1 MLEYLRIRNLALIE
15 DAELDF
21 APGMNVLTGE
31 TGAGKSFILKALGL
45 LLGDRLGADMVR
57 QGAEKAQVE
66 AQFQMDGRE
75 IVIRRSLLA
84 ESGRSR
90 LYVDDALRSQE
101 CVRSL
106 REQLLAHASQHGQQQ
121 LLQPAFQAR
130 LMEST
135 LKDPDLL
142 RRRDE
147 LLEQLRSVEARRK
160 ELRAREAHLLER
172 RDILEMQQQEIDRVA
187 PEAGEEERLEEQRA
201 IVRAAEQTREQYELA
216 LGLLHGEEEPGLLDM
231 LGRLERCLHQMAR
244 TDDSVSEDADAVT
257 ALRQQLSHL
266 SGRLR
271 RPPLPE
277 DMPDVEQMEERLYA
291 LAQLKRKLH
300 RSLDEI
306 LELREEIRENISFL
320 DACALDIT
328 LLDKEEKQLAAQL
341 QDTYQ
346 RAVVPINCVAMTA
359 EALDGILQR
368 LLYEFPIREIA
379 VQMPSWV
386 MMLEPGHWLQ
396 SAVYTAMLK
405 FAGSVHK
412 MADIA
417 GKNLPLECEYITK
430 TMLTGMDLASGS
442 VHITAMIAPD
452 IFYKILG
459 EQTGLSI
466 VDEASLLPCVVSLAK
481 AKRAYDKIKSALD
494 QVEATGYGI
503 VMPGI
508 EELTLEE
515 PEIVRQGGQYGVRLS
530 ASAPSLHI
538 MRANIHTELSPTVGS
553 EQQGEELIKSLLA
566 DFETD
571 PGKLW
576 NTNIFGKSL
585 NELVSEGVQAKLL
598 HMPQEARSRLQ
609 STLERIINEGCDGL
623 ICILL

>member
-31 TGAGKSFILKALGL
+31 TGAGKSFILKALGF

-66 AQFQMDGRE
+66 AQFLMDGRE

-142 RRRDE
+142 CRRDE

-341 QDTYQ
+341 QEVLSALLPQ
-346 RAVVPINCVAMTA
+346 RR
-359 EALDGILQR
+359 EAAADFARQLEEELRQLGFSEQVRVIPDFMPQEVWPGLMDEKVRILWAPNPGQAPQPLDRI
-368 LLYEFPIREIA
+368 
-379 VQMPSWV
+379 
-386 MMLEPGHWLQ
+386 
-396 SAVYTAMLK
+396 
-405 FAGSVHK
+405 
-412 MADIA
+412 
-417 GKNLPLECEYITK
+417 
-430 TMLTGMDLASGS
+430 ASGGELSRFLLALMS
-442 VHITAMIAPD
+442 VRPKAESATY
-452 IFYKILG
+452 IFDEVDAG
-459 EQTGLSI
+459 VGGLTLNKLS
-466 VDEASLLPCVVSLAK
+466 EKLENLAK
-481 AKRAYDKIKSALD
+481 QRQMLVITHWPQLAARAQKHFQISKTIRDNATFTTCVPLD
-494 QVEATGYGI
+494 ARQRHA
-503 VMPGI
+503 
-508 EELTLEE
+508 EL
-515 PEIVRQGGQYGVRLS
+515 VRMAGGG
-530 ASAPSLHI
+530 
-538 MRANIHTELSPTVGS
+538 
-553 EQQGEELIKSLLA
+553 QQGEALAASL
-566 DFETD
+566 
-571 PGKLW
+571 
-576 NTNIFGKSL
+576 
-585 NELVSEGVQAKLL
+585 EG
-598 HMPQEARSRLQ
+598 RSYQL
-609 STLERIINEGCDGL
+609 TMF
-623 ICILL
+623 

>member
-31 TGAGKSFILKALGL
+31 TGAGKSFILKALGF

-341 QDTYQ
+341 QKVLSALLPQ
-346 RAVVPINCVAMTA
+346 RR
-359 EALDGILQR
+359 EAAADFARQLEEELRQLGFSEQVRVIPDFMPQEVWPGLMDEKVRILWAPNPGQAPQPLDRI
-368 LLYEFPIREIA
+368 
-379 VQMPSWV
+379 
-386 MMLEPGHWLQ
+386 
-396 SAVYTAMLK
+396 
-405 FAGSVHK
+405 
-412 MADIA
+412 
-417 GKNLPLECEYITK
+417 
-430 TMLTGMDLASGS
+430 ASGGELSRFLLALMS
-442 VHITAMIAPD
+442 VRPKAESATY
-452 IFYKILG
+452 IFDEVDAG
-459 EQTGLSI
+459 VGGLTLNKLA
-466 VDEASLLPCVVSLAK
+466 EKLENLAK
-481 AKRAYDKIKSALD
+481 QRQMLVITHWPQLAARAQKHFQISKTIRDNATFTTCVPLD
-494 QVEATGYGI
+494 ARQRHA
-503 VMPGI
+503 
-508 EELTLEE
+508 EL
-515 PEIVRQGGQYGVRLS
+515 VRMAGGG
-530 ASAPSLHI
+530 
-538 MRANIHTELSPTVGS
+538 
-553 EQQGEELIKSLLA
+553 QQGEALAASL
-566 DFETD
+566 
-571 PGKLW
+571 
-576 NTNIFGKSL
+576 
-585 NELVSEGVQAKLL
+585 EG
-598 HMPQEARSRLQ
+598 RSYQL
-609 STLERIINEGCDGL
+609 TMF
-623 ICILL
+623 

>member
-31 TGAGKSFILKALGL
+31 TGAGKSFILKALGF

-66 AQFQMDGRE
+66 AQFLMDGRE

-142 RRRDE
+142 CRRDE

-300 RSLDEI
+300 RSLDDI

-341 QDTYQ
+341 QEVLSALLPQ
-346 RAVVPINCVAMTA
+346 RR
-359 EALDGILQR
+359 EAAADFARQLEEELRQLGFSEQVRVIPDFMPQEVWPGLMDEKVRILWAPNPGQAPQPLDRI
-368 LLYEFPIREIA
+368 
-379 VQMPSWV
+379 
-386 MMLEPGHWLQ
+386 
-396 SAVYTAMLK
+396 
-405 FAGSVHK
+405 
-412 MADIA
+412 
-417 GKNLPLECEYITK
+417 
-430 TMLTGMDLASGS
+430 ASGGELSRFLLALMS
-442 VHITAMIAPD
+442 VRPKAESATY
-452 IFYKILG
+452 IFDEVDAG
-459 EQTGLSI
+459 VGGLTLNKLA
-466 VDEASLLPCVVSLAK
+466 EKLENLAK
-481 AKRAYDKIKSALD
+481 QRQMLVITHWPQLAARAQKHFQISKTIRDNATFTTCVPLD
-494 QVEATGYGI
+494 ARQRHA
-503 VMPGI
+503 
-508 EELTLEE
+508 EL
-515 PEIVRQGGQYGVRLS
+515 VRMAGGG
-530 ASAPSLHI
+530 
-538 MRANIHTELSPTVGS
+538 
-553 EQQGEELIKSLLA
+553 QQGEALAASL
-566 DFETD
+566 
-571 PGKLW
+571 
-576 NTNIFGKSL
+576 
-585 NELVSEGVQAKLL
+585 EG
-598 HMPQEARSRLQ
+598 RSYQL
-609 STLERIINEGCDGL
+609 TMF
-623 ICILL
+623 

>member
-31 TGAGKSFILKALGL
+31 TGAGKSFILKALGF

-328 LLDKEEKQLAAQL
+328 LLDKEEKRLATQLQEVLSALLPQRREAAADFARQLEEELRQLGFSEQVRVIPDFMPQEVWPGLMDEKVRILWAPNPGQAPQPLDRIASGGELSRFLLALMSVRPKAESATYIFDEVDAGVGGLTLNKLAEKLENLAKQRQMLVITHWPQLAARAQKHFQISKTIRDNATFTTCVPL
-341 QDTYQ
+341 DARQ
-346 RAVVPINCVAMTA
+346 RHA
-359 EALDGILQR
+359 ELVR
-368 LLYEFPIREIA
+368 
-379 VQMPSWV
+379 M
-386 MMLEPGHWLQ
+386 
-396 SAVYTAMLK
+396 
-405 FAGSVHK
+405 AG
-412 MADIA
+412 
-417 GKNLPLECEYITK
+417 
-430 TMLTGMDLASGS
+430 
-442 VHITAMIAPD
+442 
-452 IFYKILG
+452 
-459 EQTGLSI
+459 
-466 VDEASLLPCVVSLAK
+466 
-481 AKRAYDKIKSALD
+481 
-494 QVEATGYGI
+494 
-503 VMPGI
+503 
-508 EELTLEE
+508 
-515 PEIVRQGGQYGVRLS
+515 GG
-530 ASAPSLHI
+530 
-538 MRANIHTELSPTVGS
+538 
-553 EQQGEELIKSLLA
+553 QQGEALAASL
-566 DFETD
+566 
-571 PGKLW
+571 
-576 NTNIFGKSL
+576 
-585 NELVSEGVQAKLL
+585 EG
-598 HMPQEARSRLQ
+598 RSYQL
-609 STLERIINEGCDGL
+609 TMF
-623 ICILL
+623 

>member
-21 APGMNVLTGE
+21 APGMNVLTDE
-31 TGAGKSFILKALGL
+31 TGAGKSFILKALGF

-328 LLDKEEKQLAAQL
+328 LLDKEEKQLATQL
-341 QDTYQ
+341 QEVLSALLPQ
-346 RAVVPINCVAMTA
+346 RR
-359 EALDGILQR
+359 EAAADFARQLEEELRQLGFSEQVRVIPDFMPQEVWPGLMDEKVRILWAPNPGQAPQPLDRI
-368 LLYEFPIREIA
+368 
-379 VQMPSWV
+379 
-386 MMLEPGHWLQ
+386 
-396 SAVYTAMLK
+396 
-405 FAGSVHK
+405 
-412 MADIA
+412 
-417 GKNLPLECEYITK
+417 
-430 TMLTGMDLASGS
+430 ASGGELSRFLLALMS
-442 VHITAMIAPD
+442 VRPKAESATY
-452 IFYKILG
+452 IFDEVDAG
-459 EQTGLSI
+459 VGGLTLNKLA
-466 VDEASLLPCVVSLAK
+466 EKLENLAK
-481 AKRAYDKIKSALD
+481 QRQMLVITHWPQLAARAQKHFQISKTIRDNATFTTCVPLD
-494 QVEATGYGI
+494 ARQRHA
-503 VMPGI
+503 
-508 EELTLEE
+508 EL
-515 PEIVRQGGQYGVRLS
+515 VRMAGGG
-530 ASAPSLHI
+530 
-538 MRANIHTELSPTVGS
+538 
-553 EQQGEELIKSLLA
+553 QQGEALAASL
-566 DFETD
+566 
-571 PGKLW
+571 
-576 NTNIFGKSL
+576 
-585 NELVSEGVQAKLL
+585 EG
-598 HMPQEARSRLQ
+598 RSYQL
-609 STLERIINEGCDGL
+609 TMF
-623 ICILL
+623 

>member
-31 TGAGKSFILKALGL
+31 TGAGKSFILKALGF

-66 AQFQMDGRE
+66 AQFLMDGRE

-121 LLQPAFQAR
+121 LLQPAFQAC

-142 RRRDE
+142 QRREE

-341 QDTYQ
+341 QEVLSALLPQ
-346 RAVVPINCVAMTA
+346 RR
-359 EALDGILQR
+359 EAAADFARQLEEELRQLGFSEQVRVIPDFMPQEVWPGLMDEKVRILWAPNPGQAPQPLDRI
-368 LLYEFPIREIA
+368 
-379 VQMPSWV
+379 
-386 MMLEPGHWLQ
+386 
-396 SAVYTAMLK
+396 
-405 FAGSVHK
+405 
-412 MADIA
+412 
-417 GKNLPLECEYITK
+417 
-430 TMLTGMDLASGS
+430 ASGGELSRFLLALMS
-442 VHITAMIAPD
+442 VRPKAESATY
-452 IFYKILG
+452 IFDEVDAG
-459 EQTGLSI
+459 VGGLTLNKLA
-466 VDEASLLPCVVSLAK
+466 EKLENLAK
-481 AKRAYDKIKSALD
+481 QRQMLVITHWPQLAARAQKHFQISKTIRDNATFTTCVPLD
-494 QVEATGYGI
+494 ARQRHA
-503 VMPGI
+503 
-508 EELTLEE
+508 EL
-515 PEIVRQGGQYGVRLS
+515 VRMAGGG
-530 ASAPSLHI
+530 
-538 MRANIHTELSPTVGS
+538 
-553 EQQGEELIKSLLA
+553 QQGEALAASL
-566 DFETD
+566 
-571 PGKLW
+571 
-576 NTNIFGKSL
+576 
-585 NELVSEGVQAKLL
+585 EGHSYQLT
-598 HMPQEARSRLQ
+598 MF
-609 STLERIINEGCDGL
+609 
-623 ICILL
+623 

>member
-31 TGAGKSFILKALGL
+31 TGAGKSFILKALGF

-341 QDTYQ
+341 QEVLSALLPQ
-346 RAVVPINCVAMTA
+346 RR
-359 EALDGILQR
+359 EAAADFARQLEEELRQLGFSEQVRVIPDFMPQEVWPGLMDEKVRILWAPNPGQAPQPLDRI
-368 LLYEFPIREIA
+368 
-379 VQMPSWV
+379 
-386 MMLEPGHWLQ
+386 
-396 SAVYTAMLK
+396 
-405 FAGSVHK
+405 
-412 MADIA
+412 
-417 GKNLPLECEYITK
+417 
-430 TMLTGMDLASGS
+430 ASGGELSRFLLALMS
-442 VHITAMIAPD
+442 VRPKAESATY
-452 IFYKILG
+452 IFDEVDAG
-459 EQTGLSI
+459 VGGLTLNKLA
-466 VDEASLLPCVVSLAK
+466 EKLENLAK
-481 AKRAYDKIKSALD
+481 QRQMLVITHWPQLAARAQKHFQISKTIRDNATFTTCVPLD
-494 QVEATGYGI
+494 ARQRHA
-503 VMPGI
+503 
-508 EELTLEE
+508 EL
-515 PEIVRQGGQYGVRLS
+515 VRMAGGG
-530 ASAPSLHI
+530 
-538 MRANIHTELSPTVGS
+538 
-553 EQQGEELIKSLLA
+553 QQGEALAASL
-566 DFETD
+566 
-571 PGKLW
+571 
-576 NTNIFGKSL
+576 
-585 NELVSEGVQAKLL
+585 EG
-598 HMPQEARSRLQ
+598 RSSQL
-609 STLERIINEGCDGL
+609 TMF
-623 ICILL
+623 

>member
-1 MLEYLRIRNLALIE
+1 MLEYLRIRNLALID

-31 TGAGKSFILKALGL
+31 TGAGKSFILKALGF

-341 QDTYQ
+341 QEVLSALLPQ
-346 RAVVPINCVAMTA
+346 RR
-359 EALDGILQR
+359 EAAADFARQLEEELRQLGFSEQVRVIPDFMPQEVWPGLMDEKVRILWAPNPGQAPQPLDRI
-368 LLYEFPIREIA
+368 
-379 VQMPSWV
+379 
-386 MMLEPGHWLQ
+386 
-396 SAVYTAMLK
+396 
-405 FAGSVHK
+405 
-412 MADIA
+412 
-417 GKNLPLECEYITK
+417 
-430 TMLTGMDLASGS
+430 ASGGELSRFLLALMS
-442 VHITAMIAPD
+442 VRPKAESATY
-452 IFYKILG
+452 IFDEVDAG
-459 EQTGLSI
+459 VGGLTLNKLA
-466 VDEASLLPCVVSLAK
+466 EKLENLAK
-481 AKRAYDKIKSALD
+481 QRQMLVITHWPQLAARAQKHFQISKTIRDNATFTTCVPLD
-494 QVEATGYGI
+494 ARQRHA
-503 VMPGI
+503 
-508 EELTLEE
+508 EL
-515 PEIVRQGGQYGVRLS
+515 VRMAGGG
-530 ASAPSLHI
+530 
-538 MRANIHTELSPTVGS
+538 
-553 EQQGEELIKSLLA
+553 QQGEALAASL
-566 DFETD
+566 
-571 PGKLW
+571 
-576 NTNIFGKSL
+576 
-585 NELVSEGVQAKLL
+585 EG
-598 HMPQEARSRLQ
+598 RSYQL
-609 STLERIINEGCDGL
+609 TMF
-623 ICILL
+623 

>member
-31 TGAGKSFILKALGL
+31 TGAGKSFILKALGF

-66 AQFQMDGRE
+66 AQFQMDGQE

-135 LKDPDLL
+135 LKDPGLL
-142 RRRDE
+142 HRRDE

-271 RPPLPE
+271 RSPLPE

-341 QDTYQ
+341 QEVLSALLPQ
-346 RAVVPINCVAMTA
+346 RR
-359 EALDGILQR
+359 EAAADFARQLEEELRQLGFSEQVRVIPDFMPQEVWPGLMDEKVRILWAPNPGQAPQPLDRI
-368 LLYEFPIREIA
+368 
-379 VQMPSWV
+379 
-386 MMLEPGHWLQ
+386 
-396 SAVYTAMLK
+396 
-405 FAGSVHK
+405 
-412 MADIA
+412 
-417 GKNLPLECEYITK
+417 
-430 TMLTGMDLASGS
+430 ASGGELSRFLLALMS
-442 VHITAMIAPD
+442 VRPKAESATY
-452 IFYKILG
+452 IFDEVDAG
-459 EQTGLSI
+459 VGGLTLNKLA
-466 VDEASLLPCVVSLAK
+466 EKLENLAK
-481 AKRAYDKIKSALD
+481 QRQMLVITHWPQLAARAQKHFQISKTIRDNATFTTCVPLD
-494 QVEATGYGI
+494 ARQRHA
-503 VMPGI
+503 
-508 EELTLEE
+508 EL
-515 PEIVRQGGQYGVRLS
+515 VRMAGGG
-530 ASAPSLHI
+530 
-538 MRANIHTELSPTVGS
+538 
-553 EQQGEELIKSLLA
+553 QQGEALAASL
-566 DFETD
+566 
-571 PGKLW
+571 
-576 NTNIFGKSL
+576 
-585 NELVSEGVQAKLL
+585 EG
-598 HMPQEARSRLQ
+598 RSYQL
-609 STLERIINEGCDGL
+609 TMF
-623 ICILL
+623 

>member
-31 TGAGKSFILKALGL
+31 TGAGKSFILKALGF

-216 LGLLHGEEEPGLLDM
+216 LGLLHGEEEPRLLDM

-341 QDTYQ
+341 QEVLSALLPQ
-346 RAVVPINCVAMTA
+346 RR
-359 EALDGILQR
+359 EAAADFARQLEEELRQLGFSEQVRVIPDFMPQEVWPGLMDEKVRILWAPNPGQAPQPLDRI
-368 LLYEFPIREIA
+368 
-379 VQMPSWV
+379 
-386 MMLEPGHWLQ
+386 
-396 SAVYTAMLK
+396 
-405 FAGSVHK
+405 
-412 MADIA
+412 
-417 GKNLPLECEYITK
+417 
-430 TMLTGMDLASGS
+430 ASGGELSRFLLALMS
-442 VHITAMIAPD
+442 VRPKAESATY
-452 IFYKILG
+452 IFDEVDAG
-459 EQTGLSI
+459 VGGLTLNKLA
-466 VDEASLLPCVVSLAK
+466 EKLENLAK
-481 AKRAYDKIKSALD
+481 QRQMLVITHWPQLAARAQKHFQISKTIRDNATFTTCVPLD
-494 QVEATGYGI
+494 ARQRHA
-503 VMPGI
+503 
-508 EELTLEE
+508 EL
-515 PEIVRQGGQYGVRLS
+515 VRMAGGG
-530 ASAPSLHI
+530 
-538 MRANIHTELSPTVGS
+538 
-553 EQQGEELIKSLLA
+553 QQGEALAASL
-566 DFETD
+566 
-571 PGKLW
+571 
-576 NTNIFGKSL
+576 
-585 NELVSEGVQAKLL
+585 EG
-598 HMPQEARSRLQ
+598 RSYQL
-609 STLERIINEGCDGL
+609 TMF
-623 ICILL
+623 

>member
-31 TGAGKSFILKALGL
+31 TGAGKSFILKALGF

-341 QDTYQ
+341 QEGLSALLPQ
-346 RAVVPINCVAMTA
+346 RR
-359 EALDGILQR
+359 EAAADFARQLEEELRQLGFSEQVRVIPDFMPQEVWPGLMDEKVRILWAPNPGQAPQPLDRI
-368 LLYEFPIREIA
+368 
-379 VQMPSWV
+379 
-386 MMLEPGHWLQ
+386 
-396 SAVYTAMLK
+396 
-405 FAGSVHK
+405 
-412 MADIA
+412 
-417 GKNLPLECEYITK
+417 
-430 TMLTGMDLASGS
+430 ASGGELSRFLLALMS
-442 VHITAMIAPD
+442 VRPKAESATY
-452 IFYKILG
+452 IFDEVDAG
-459 EQTGLSI
+459 VGGLTLNKLA
-466 VDEASLLPCVVSLAK
+466 EKLENLAK
-481 AKRAYDKIKSALD
+481 QRQMLVITHWPQLAARAQKHFQISKTIRDNATFTTCVPLD
-494 QVEATGYGI
+494 ARQRHA
-503 VMPGI
+503 
-508 EELTLEE
+508 EL
-515 PEIVRQGGQYGVRLS
+515 VRMAGGG
-530 ASAPSLHI
+530 
-538 MRANIHTELSPTVGS
+538 
-553 EQQGEELIKSLLA
+553 QQGEALAASL
-566 DFETD
+566 
-571 PGKLW
+571 
-576 NTNIFGKSL
+576 
-585 NELVSEGVQAKLL
+585 EG
-598 HMPQEARSRLQ
+598 RSYQL
-609 STLERIINEGCDGL
+609 TMF
-623 ICILL
+623 

>member
-31 TGAGKSFILKALGL
+31 TGAGKSFILKALGF

-231 LGRLERCLHQMAR
+231 LGRLERCLHPLAR
-244 TDDSVSEDADAVT
+244 TDASVSEAADAVT

-328 LLDKEEKQLAAQL
+328 LLDKEEKQLATQL
-341 QDTYQ
+341 QEVLSALLPQ
-346 RAVVPINCVAMTA
+346 RR
-359 EALDGILQR
+359 EAAADFARQLEEELRQLGFSEQVRVIPDFMPQEVWPGLMDEKVRILWAPNPGQAPQPLDRI
-368 LLYEFPIREIA
+368 
-379 VQMPSWV
+379 
-386 MMLEPGHWLQ
+386 
-396 SAVYTAMLK
+396 
-405 FAGSVHK
+405 
-412 MADIA
+412 
-417 GKNLPLECEYITK
+417 
-430 TMLTGMDLASGS
+430 ASGGELSRFLLALMS
-442 VHITAMIAPD
+442 VRPKAESATY
-452 IFYKILG
+452 IFDEVDAG
-459 EQTGLSI
+459 VGGLTLNKLA
-466 VDEASLLPCVVSLAK
+466 EKLENLAK
-481 AKRAYDKIKSALD
+481 QRQMLVITHWPQLAARAQKHFQISKTIRDNATFTTCVPLD
-494 QVEATGYGI
+494 ARQRHA
-503 VMPGI
+503 
-508 EELTLEE
+508 EL
-515 PEIVRQGGQYGVRLS
+515 VRMAGGG
-530 ASAPSLHI
+530 
-538 MRANIHTELSPTVGS
+538 
-553 EQQGEELIKSLLA
+553 QQGEALAASL
-566 DFETD
+566 
-571 PGKLW
+571 
-576 NTNIFGKSL
+576 
-585 NELVSEGVQAKLL
+585 EG
-598 HMPQEARSRLQ
+598 RSYQL
-609 STLERIINEGCDGL
+609 TMF
-623 ICILL
+623 

>member
-31 TGAGKSFILKALGL
+31 TGAGKSFILKALGF

-57 QGAEKAQVE
+57 QGAEKAQGE

-341 QDTYQ
+341 QEVLSALLPQ
-346 RAVVPINCVAMTA
+346 RR
-359 EALDGILQR
+359 EAAADFARQLEEELRQLGFSEQVRVIPDFMPQEVWPGLMDEKVRILWAPNPGQSPQPLDRI
-368 LLYEFPIREIA
+368 
-379 VQMPSWV
+379 
-386 MMLEPGHWLQ
+386 
-396 SAVYTAMLK
+396 
-405 FAGSVHK
+405 
-412 MADIA
+412 
-417 GKNLPLECEYITK
+417 
-430 TMLTGMDLASGS
+430 ASGGELSRFLLALMS
-442 VHITAMIAPD
+442 VRPKAESATY
-452 IFYKILG
+452 IFDEVDAG
-459 EQTGLSI
+459 VGGLTLNKLA
-466 VDEASLLPCVVSLAK
+466 EKLENLAK
-481 AKRAYDKIKSALD
+481 QRQMLVITHWPQLAARAQKHFQISKTIRDNATFTTCVPLD
-494 QVEATGYGI
+494 ARQRHA
-503 VMPGI
+503 
-508 EELTLEE
+508 EL
-515 PEIVRQGGQYGVRLS
+515 VRMAGGG
-530 ASAPSLHI
+530 
-538 MRANIHTELSPTVGS
+538 
-553 EQQGEELIKSLLA
+553 QQGEALAASL
-566 DFETD
+566 
-571 PGKLW
+571 
-576 NTNIFGKSL
+576 
-585 NELVSEGVQAKLL
+585 EG
-598 HMPQEARSRLQ
+598 RSYQL
-609 STLERIINEGCDGL
+609 TMF
-623 ICILL
+623 

>member
-31 TGAGKSFILKALGL
+31 TGAGKSFILKALGF

-142 RRRDE
+142 RRRDK

-341 QDTYQ
+341 QEVLSALLPQ
-346 RAVVPINCVAMTA
+346 RR
-359 EALDGILQR
+359 EAAADFARQLEEELRQLGFSEQVRVIPDFMPQEVWPGLMDEKVRILWAPNPGQAPQPLDRI
-368 LLYEFPIREIA
+368 
-379 VQMPSWV
+379 
-386 MMLEPGHWLQ
+386 
-396 SAVYTAMLK
+396 
-405 FAGSVHK
+405 
-412 MADIA
+412 
-417 GKNLPLECEYITK
+417 
-430 TMLTGMDLASGS
+430 ASGGELSRFLLALMS
-442 VHITAMIAPD
+442 VRPKAESATY
-452 IFYKILG
+452 IFDEVDAG
-459 EQTGLSI
+459 VGGLTLNKLA
-466 VDEASLLPCVVSLAK
+466 EKLENLAK
-481 AKRAYDKIKSALD
+481 QRQMLVITHWPQLAARAQKHFQISKTIRDNATFTTCVPLD
-494 QVEATGYGI
+494 ARQRHA
-503 VMPGI
+503 
-508 EELTLEE
+508 EL
-515 PEIVRQGGQYGVRLS
+515 VRMAGGG
-530 ASAPSLHI
+530 
-538 MRANIHTELSPTVGS
+538 
-553 EQQGEELIKSLLA
+553 QQGEALAASL
-566 DFETD
+566 
-571 PGKLW
+571 
-576 NTNIFGKSL
+576 
-585 NELVSEGVQAKLL
+585 EG
-598 HMPQEARSRLQ
+598 RSYQL
-609 STLERIINEGCDGL
+609 TMF
-623 ICILL
+623 

>member
-31 TGAGKSFILKALGL
+31 TGAGKSFILKALGF

-328 LLDKEEKQLAAQL
+328 LLDKEEKQLATQL
-341 QDTYQ
+341 QEVLSALLPQ
-346 RAVVPINCVAMTA
+346 RR
-359 EALDGILQR
+359 EAAADFARQLEEELRQLGFSEQVRVIPDFMPQEVWPGLMDEKVRILWAPNPGQSPQPLDRI
-368 LLYEFPIREIA
+368 
-379 VQMPSWV
+379 
-386 MMLEPGHWLQ
+386 
-396 SAVYTAMLK
+396 
-405 FAGSVHK
+405 
-412 MADIA
+412 
-417 GKNLPLECEYITK
+417 
-430 TMLTGMDLASGS
+430 ASGGELSRFLLALMS
-442 VHITAMIAPD
+442 VRPKAESATY
-452 IFYKILG
+452 IFDEVDAG
-459 EQTGLSI
+459 VGGLTLNKLA
-466 VDEASLLPCVVSLAK
+466 EKLENLAK
-481 AKRAYDKIKSALD
+481 QRQMLVITHWPQLAARAQKHFQISKTIRDNATFTTCVPLD
-494 QVEATGYGI
+494 ARQRHA
-503 VMPGI
+503 
-508 EELTLEE
+508 EL
-515 PEIVRQGGQYGVRLS
+515 VRMAGGG
-530 ASAPSLHI
+530 
-538 MRANIHTELSPTVGS
+538 
-553 EQQGEELIKSLLA
+553 QQGEALAASL
-566 DFETD
+566 
-571 PGKLW
+571 
-576 NTNIFGKSL
+576 
-585 NELVSEGVQAKLL
+585 EG
-598 HMPQEARSRLQ
+598 RSYQL
-609 STLERIINEGCDGL
+609 TMF
-623 ICILL
+623 

>member
-31 TGAGKSFILKALGL
+31 TGAGKSFILKALGF

-341 QDTYQ
+341 QEVLSALLPQ
-346 RAVVPINCVAMTA
+346 RR
-359 EALDGILQR
+359 EAAADFARQLEEELRQLGFSEQVRVIPDFMPQEVWPGLMDEKVRILWAPTPGQAPQPLDRI
-368 LLYEFPIREIA
+368 
-379 VQMPSWV
+379 
-386 MMLEPGHWLQ
+386 
-396 SAVYTAMLK
+396 
-405 FAGSVHK
+405 
-412 MADIA
+412 
-417 GKNLPLECEYITK
+417 
-430 TMLTGMDLASGS
+430 ASGGELSRFLLALMS
-442 VHITAMIAPD
+442 VRPKAESATY
-452 IFYKILG
+452 IFDEVDAG
-459 EQTGLSI
+459 VGGLTLNKLA
-466 VDEASLLPCVVSLAK
+466 EKLENLAK
-481 AKRAYDKIKSALD
+481 QRQMLVITHWPQLAARAQKHFQISKTIRDNATFTTCVPLD
-494 QVEATGYGI
+494 ARQRHA
-503 VMPGI
+503 
-508 EELTLEE
+508 EL
-515 PEIVRQGGQYGVRLS
+515 VRMAGGG
-530 ASAPSLHI
+530 
-538 MRANIHTELSPTVGS
+538 
-553 EQQGEELIKSLLA
+553 QQGEALAASL
-566 DFETD
+566 
-571 PGKLW
+571 
-576 NTNIFGKSL
+576 
-585 NELVSEGVQAKLL
+585 EG
-598 HMPQEARSRLQ
+598 RSYQL
-609 STLERIINEGCDGL
+609 TMF
-623 ICILL
+623 

>member
-31 TGAGKSFILKALGL
+31 TGAGKSFILKALGF

-66 AQFQMDGRE
+66 AQFLMDGRE

-142 RRRDE
+142 CRRDE

-328 LLDKEEKQLAAQL
+328 LLDKEEKQLAVQL
-341 QDTYQ
+341 QEVLSALLPQ
-346 RAVVPINCVAMTA
+346 RR
-359 EALDGILQR
+359 EAAADFARQLEEELRQLGFSEQVRVIPDFMPQEVWPGLMDEKVRILWAPNPGQAPQPLDRI
-368 LLYEFPIREIA
+368 
-379 VQMPSWV
+379 
-386 MMLEPGHWLQ
+386 
-396 SAVYTAMLK
+396 
-405 FAGSVHK
+405 
-412 MADIA
+412 
-417 GKNLPLECEYITK
+417 
-430 TMLTGMDLASGS
+430 ASGGELSRFLLALMS
-442 VHITAMIAPD
+442 VRPKAESATY
-452 IFYKILG
+452 IFDEVDAG
-459 EQTGLSI
+459 VGGLTLNKLA
-466 VDEASLLPCVVSLAK
+466 EKLENLAK
-481 AKRAYDKIKSALD
+481 QRQMLVITHWPQLAARAQKHFQISKTIRDNATFTTCVPLD
-494 QVEATGYGI
+494 ARQRHA
-503 VMPGI
+503 
-508 EELTLEE
+508 EL
-515 PEIVRQGGQYGVRLS
+515 VRMAGGG
-530 ASAPSLHI
+530 
-538 MRANIHTELSPTVGS
+538 
-553 EQQGEELIKSLLA
+553 QQGEALAASL
-566 DFETD
+566 
-571 PGKLW
+571 
-576 NTNIFGKSL
+576 
-585 NELVSEGVQAKLL
+585 EG
-598 HMPQEARSRLQ
+598 RSYQL
-609 STLERIINEGCDGL
+609 TMF
-623 ICILL
+623 

>member
-31 TGAGKSFILKALGL
+31 TGAGKSFILKALGF

-172 RDILEMQQQEIDRVA
+172 RDILEMQQQEIDKVA

-341 QDTYQ
+341 QEVLSALLPQ
-346 RAVVPINCVAMTA
+346 RR
-359 EALDGILQR
+359 EAAADFARQLEEELRQLGFSEQVRVIPDFMPQEVWPGLMDEKVRILWAPNPGQSPQPLDRI
-368 LLYEFPIREIA
+368 
-379 VQMPSWV
+379 
-386 MMLEPGHWLQ
+386 
-396 SAVYTAMLK
+396 
-405 FAGSVHK
+405 
-412 MADIA
+412 
-417 GKNLPLECEYITK
+417 
-430 TMLTGMDLASGS
+430 ASGGELSRFLLALMS
-442 VHITAMIAPD
+442 VRPKAESATY
-452 IFYKILG
+452 IFDEVDAG
-459 EQTGLSI
+459 VGGLTLNKLA
-466 VDEASLLPCVVSLAK
+466 EKLENLAK
-481 AKRAYDKIKSALD
+481 QRQMLVITHWPQLAARAQKHFQISKTIRDNATFTTCVPLD
-494 QVEATGYGI
+494 ARQRHA
-503 VMPGI
+503 
-508 EELTLEE
+508 EL
-515 PEIVRQGGQYGVRLS
+515 VRMAGGG
-530 ASAPSLHI
+530 
-538 MRANIHTELSPTVGS
+538 
-553 EQQGEELIKSLLA
+553 QQGEALAASL
-566 DFETD
+566 
-571 PGKLW
+571 
-576 NTNIFGKSL
+576 
-585 NELVSEGVQAKLL
+585 EG
-598 HMPQEARSRLQ
+598 RSYQL
-609 STLERIINEGCDGL
+609 TMF
-623 ICILL
+623 

>member
-31 TGAGKSFILKALGL
+31 TGAGKSFILKALGF

-121 LLQPAFQAR
+121 LLQPAFQAQ

-341 QDTYQ
+341 QEVLSALLPQ
-346 RAVVPINCVAMTA
+346 RR
-359 EALDGILQR
+359 EAAADFARQLEEELRQLGFSEQVRVIPDFMPQEVWPGLMDEKVRILWAPNPGQAPQPLDRI
-368 LLYEFPIREIA
+368 
-379 VQMPSWV
+379 
-386 MMLEPGHWLQ
+386 
-396 SAVYTAMLK
+396 
-405 FAGSVHK
+405 
-412 MADIA
+412 
-417 GKNLPLECEYITK
+417 
-430 TMLTGMDLASGS
+430 ASGGELSRFLLALMS
-442 VHITAMIAPD
+442 VRPKAESATY
-452 IFYKILG
+452 IFDEVDAG
-459 EQTGLSI
+459 VGGLTLNKLA
-466 VDEASLLPCVVSLAK
+466 EKLENLAK
-481 AKRAYDKIKSALD
+481 QRQMLVITHWPQLAARAQKHFQISKTIRDNATFTTCVPLD
-494 QVEATGYGI
+494 ARQRHA
-503 VMPGI
+503 
-508 EELTLEE
+508 EL
-515 PEIVRQGGQYGVRLS
+515 VRMAGGG
-530 ASAPSLHI
+530 
-538 MRANIHTELSPTVGS
+538 
-553 EQQGEELIKSLLA
+553 QQGEALAASL
-566 DFETD
+566 
-571 PGKLW
+571 
-576 NTNIFGKSL
+576 
-585 NELVSEGVQAKLL
+585 EG
-598 HMPQEARSRLQ
+598 RSYQL
-609 STLERIINEGCDGL
+609 TMF
-623 ICILL
+623 

>member
-31 TGAGKSFILKALGL
+31 TGAGKSFILKALGF

-328 LLDKEEKQLAAQL
+328 LLDKEEKPLAAQL
-341 QDTYQ
+341 QEVLSALLPQ
-346 RAVVPINCVAMTA
+346 RR
-359 EALDGILQR
+359 EAAADFARQLEEELRQLGFSEQVRVIPDFMPQEVWPGLMDEKVRILWAPNPGQAPQPLDRI
-368 LLYEFPIREIA
+368 
-379 VQMPSWV
+379 
-386 MMLEPGHWLQ
+386 
-396 SAVYTAMLK
+396 
-405 FAGSVHK
+405 
-412 MADIA
+412 
-417 GKNLPLECEYITK
+417 
-430 TMLTGMDLASGS
+430 ASGGELSRFLLALMS
-442 VHITAMIAPD
+442 VRPKAESATY
-452 IFYKILG
+452 IFDEVDAG
-459 EQTGLSI
+459 VGGLTLNKLA
-466 VDEASLLPCVVSLAK
+466 EKLENLAK
-481 AKRAYDKIKSALD
+481 QRQMLVITHWPQLAARAQKHFQISKTIRDNATFTTCVPLD
-494 QVEATGYGI
+494 ARQRHA
-503 VMPGI
+503 
-508 EELTLEE
+508 EL
-515 PEIVRQGGQYGVRLS
+515 VRMAGGG
-530 ASAPSLHI
+530 
-538 MRANIHTELSPTVGS
+538 
-553 EQQGEELIKSLLA
+553 QQGEALAASL
-566 DFETD
+566 
-571 PGKLW
+571 
-576 NTNIFGKSL
+576 
-585 NELVSEGVQAKLL
+585 EG
-598 HMPQEARSRLQ
+598 RSYQL
-609 STLERIINEGCDGL
+609 TMF
-623 ICILL
+623 

>member
-31 TGAGKSFILKALGL
+31 TGAGKSFILTALGF

-341 QDTYQ
+341 QEVLSALLPQ
-346 RAVVPINCVAMTA
+346 RR
-359 EALDGILQR
+359 EAAADFARQLEEELRQLGFSEQVRVIPDFMPQEVWPGLMDEKVRILWAPNPGQAPQPLDRI
-368 LLYEFPIREIA
+368 
-379 VQMPSWV
+379 
-386 MMLEPGHWLQ
+386 
-396 SAVYTAMLK
+396 
-405 FAGSVHK
+405 
-412 MADIA
+412 
-417 GKNLPLECEYITK
+417 
-430 TMLTGMDLASGS
+430 ASGGELSRFLLALMS
-442 VHITAMIAPD
+442 VRPKAESATY
-452 IFYKILG
+452 IFDEVDAG
-459 EQTGLSI
+459 VGGLTLNKLA
-466 VDEASLLPCVVSLAK
+466 EKLENLAK
-481 AKRAYDKIKSALD
+481 QRQMLVITHWPQLAARAQKHFQISKTIRDNATFTTCVPLD
-494 QVEATGYGI
+494 ARQRHA
-503 VMPGI
+503 
-508 EELTLEE
+508 EL
-515 PEIVRQGGQYGVRLS
+515 VRMAGGG
-530 ASAPSLHI
+530 
-538 MRANIHTELSPTVGS
+538 
-553 EQQGEELIKSLLA
+553 QQGEALAASL
-566 DFETD
+566 
-571 PGKLW
+571 
-576 NTNIFGKSL
+576 
-585 NELVSEGVQAKLL
+585 EG
-598 HMPQEARSRLQ
+598 RSYQL
-609 STLERIINEGCDGL
+609 TMF
-623 ICILL
+623 

>member
-31 TGAGKSFILKALGL
+31 TGAGKSFILKALGF

-172 RDILEMQQQEIDRVA
+172 RDILEMQQQEIDRIA

-328 LLDKEEKQLAAQL
+328 LLDKEEKQLAVQL
-341 QDTYQ
+341 QEVLSALLPQRREAAADFARQLEEELRQLGFSEQVRVIPDFMPQEVWPGLMDEKVRILWAPNPGQAPQPLDRIASGGELSRFLLALMSVRPKAESATYIFDEVD
-346 RAVVPINCVAMTA
+346 AGVGGLTLNKLA
-359 EALDGILQR
+359 EKL
-368 LLYEFPIREIA
+368 
-379 VQMPSWV
+379 
-386 MMLEPGHWLQ
+386 
-396 SAVYTAMLK
+396 
-405 FAGSVHK
+405 
-412 MADIA
+412 
-417 GKNLPLECEYITK
+417 KNLAKQRQMLVITHWPQLAARAQKHFQISKTIRDNATFTTCVPL
-430 TMLTGMDLASGS
+430 DARQR
-442 VHITAMIAPD
+442 HA
-452 IFYKILG
+452 
-459 EQTGLSI
+459 
-466 VDEASLLPCVVSLAK
+466 
-481 AKRAYDKIKSALD
+481 
-494 QVEATGYGI
+494 
-503 VMPGI
+503 
-508 EELTLEE
+508 EL
-515 PEIVRQGGQYGVRLS
+515 VRMAGGG
-530 ASAPSLHI
+530 
-538 MRANIHTELSPTVGS
+538 
-553 EQQGEELIKSLLA
+553 QQGEALAASL
-566 DFETD
+566 
-571 PGKLW
+571 
-576 NTNIFGKSL
+576 
-585 NELVSEGVQAKLL
+585 EG
-598 HMPQEARSRLQ
+598 RSYQL
-609 STLERIINEGCDGL
+609 TMF
-623 ICILL
+623 

>member
-31 TGAGKSFILKALGL
+31 TGAGKSFILKALGF

-291 LAQLKRKLH
+291 LAQLKRRLD

-341 QDTYQ
+341 QEVLSALLPQ
-346 RAVVPINCVAMTA
+346 RR
-359 EALDGILQR
+359 EAAADFARQLEEELRQLGFSEQVRVIPDFMPQEVWPGLMDEKVRILWAPNPGQAPQPLDRI
-368 LLYEFPIREIA
+368 
-379 VQMPSWV
+379 
-386 MMLEPGHWLQ
+386 
-396 SAVYTAMLK
+396 
-405 FAGSVHK
+405 
-412 MADIA
+412 
-417 GKNLPLECEYITK
+417 
-430 TMLTGMDLASGS
+430 ASGGELSRFLLALMS
-442 VHITAMIAPD
+442 VRPKAESATY
-452 IFYKILG
+452 IFDEVDAG
-459 EQTGLSI
+459 VGGLTLNKLA
-466 VDEASLLPCVVSLAK
+466 EKLENLAK
-481 AKRAYDKIKSALD
+481 QRQMLVITHWPQLAARAQKHFQISKTIRDNATFTTCVPLD
-494 QVEATGYGI
+494 ARQRHA
-503 VMPGI
+503 
-508 EELTLEE
+508 EL
-515 PEIVRQGGQYGVRLS
+515 VRMAGGG
-530 ASAPSLHI
+530 
-538 MRANIHTELSPTVGS
+538 
-553 EQQGEELIKSLLA
+553 QQGEALAASL
-566 DFETD
+566 
-571 PGKLW
+571 
-576 NTNIFGKSL
+576 
-585 NELVSEGVQAKLL
+585 EG
-598 HMPQEARSRLQ
+598 RSYQL
-609 STLERIINEGCDGL
+609 TMF
-623 ICILL
+623 

>member
-31 TGAGKSFILKALGL
+31 TGAGKSFILKALGF

-328 LLDKEEKQLAAQL
+328 LLDKEENQLAAQL
-341 QDTYQ
+341 QEVLSALLPQ
-346 RAVVPINCVAMTA
+346 RR
-359 EALDGILQR
+359 EAAADFARQLEEELRQLGFSEQVRVIPDFMPQEVWPGLMDEKVRILWAPNPGQAPQPLDRI
-368 LLYEFPIREIA
+368 
-379 VQMPSWV
+379 
-386 MMLEPGHWLQ
+386 
-396 SAVYTAMLK
+396 
-405 FAGSVHK
+405 
-412 MADIA
+412 
-417 GKNLPLECEYITK
+417 
-430 TMLTGMDLASGS
+430 ASGGELSRFLLALMS
-442 VHITAMIAPD
+442 VRPKAESATY
-452 IFYKILG
+452 IFDEVDAG
-459 EQTGLSI
+459 VGGLTLNKLA
-466 VDEASLLPCVVSLAK
+466 EKLENLAK
-481 AKRAYDKIKSALD
+481 QRQMLVITHWPQLAARAQKHFQISKTIRDNATFTTCVPLD
-494 QVEATGYGI
+494 ARQRHA
-503 VMPGI
+503 
-508 EELTLEE
+508 EL
-515 PEIVRQGGQYGVRLS
+515 VRMAGGG
-530 ASAPSLHI
+530 
-538 MRANIHTELSPTVGS
+538 
-553 EQQGEELIKSLLA
+553 QQGEALAASL
-566 DFETD
+566 
-571 PGKLW
+571 
-576 NTNIFGKSL
+576 
-585 NELVSEGVQAKLL
+585 EG
-598 HMPQEARSRLQ
+598 RSYQL
-609 STLERIINEGCDGL
+609 TMF
-623 ICILL
+623 

>member
-31 TGAGKSFILKALGL
+31 TGAGKSFILKALGF

-142 RRRDE
+142 RQRDE

-160 ELRAREAHLLER
+160 ELRGREAHLLER

-341 QDTYQ
+341 QEVLSALLPQ
-346 RAVVPINCVAMTA
+346 RR
-359 EALDGILQR
+359 EAAADFARQLEEELRQLGFSEQVRVIPDFMPQEVWPGLMDEKVRILWAPNPGQAPQPLDRI
-368 LLYEFPIREIA
+368 
-379 VQMPSWV
+379 
-386 MMLEPGHWLQ
+386 
-396 SAVYTAMLK
+396 
-405 FAGSVHK
+405 
-412 MADIA
+412 
-417 GKNLPLECEYITK
+417 
-430 TMLTGMDLASGS
+430 ASGGELSRFLLALMS
-442 VHITAMIAPD
+442 VRPKAESATY
-452 IFYKILG
+452 IFDEVDAG
-459 EQTGLSI
+459 VGGLTLNKLA
-466 VDEASLLPCVVSLAK
+466 EKLENLAK
-481 AKRAYDKIKSALD
+481 QRQMLVITHWPQLAARAQKHFQISKTIRDNATFTTCVPLD
-494 QVEATGYGI
+494 ARQRHA
-503 VMPGI
+503 
-508 EELTLEE
+508 EL
-515 PEIVRQGGQYGVRLS
+515 VRMAGGG
-530 ASAPSLHI
+530 
-538 MRANIHTELSPTVGS
+538 
-553 EQQGEELIKSLLA
+553 QQGEALAASL
-566 DFETD
+566 
-571 PGKLW
+571 
-576 NTNIFGKSL
+576 
-585 NELVSEGVQAKLL
+585 EG
-598 HMPQEARSRLQ
+598 RSYQL
-609 STLERIINEGCDGL
+609 TMF
-623 ICILL
+623 

>member
-31 TGAGKSFILKALGL
+31 TGAGKSFILKALGF

-341 QDTYQ
+341 QEVLSALLPQ
-346 RAVVPINCVAMTA
+346 RR
-359 EALDGILQR
+359 EAAADFARQLEEELRQLGFSEQVRVIPDFMPQEVWPGLMDEKVRILWAPNPGQAPQPLDRI
-368 LLYEFPIREIA
+368 
-379 VQMPSWV
+379 
-386 MMLEPGHWLQ
+386 
-396 SAVYTAMLK
+396 
-405 FAGSVHK
+405 
-412 MADIA
+412 
-417 GKNLPLECEYITK
+417 
-430 TMLTGMDLASGS
+430 ASGGELSRFLLALMS
-442 VHITAMIAPD
+442 VRPKAESATY
-452 IFYKILG
+452 IFDEVDAG
-459 EQTGLSI
+459 VGGLTLNKLA
-466 VDEASLLPCVVSLAK
+466 EKLENLAK
-481 AKRAYDKIKSALD
+481 QRQMLVITHWPQLAARAQKHFQISKTIRDNATFTTCVPLD
-494 QVEATGYGI
+494 ARQRHA
-503 VMPGI
+503 
-508 EELTLEE
+508 EL
-515 PEIVRQGGQYGVRLS
+515 VRMAGGG
-530 ASAPSLHI
+530 
-538 MRANIHTELSPTVGS
+538 
-553 EQQGEELIKSLLA
+553 QQGEALTASL
-566 DFETD
+566 
-571 PGKLW
+571 
-576 NTNIFGKSL
+576 
-585 NELVSEGVQAKLL
+585 EG
-598 HMPQEARSRLQ
+598 RSYQL
-609 STLERIINEGCDGL
+609 TMF
-623 ICILL
+623 

>member
-31 TGAGKSFILKALGL
+31 TGAGKSFILKALGF

-101 CVRSL
+101 CVRSP

-341 QDTYQ
+341 QEVLSALLPQ
-346 RAVVPINCVAMTA
+346 RR
-359 EALDGILQR
+359 EAAADFARQLEEELRQLGFSEQVRVIPDFMPQEVWPGLMDEKVRILWAPNPGQAPQPLDRI
-368 LLYEFPIREIA
+368 
-379 VQMPSWV
+379 
-386 MMLEPGHWLQ
+386 
-396 SAVYTAMLK
+396 
-405 FAGSVHK
+405 
-412 MADIA
+412 
-417 GKNLPLECEYITK
+417 
-430 TMLTGMDLASGS
+430 ASGGELSRFLLALMS
-442 VHITAMIAPD
+442 VRPKAESATY
-452 IFYKILG
+452 IFDEVDAG
-459 EQTGLSI
+459 VGGLTLNKLA
-466 VDEASLLPCVVSLAK
+466 EKLENLAK
-481 AKRAYDKIKSALD
+481 QRQMLVITHWPQLAARAQKHFQISKTIRDNATFTTCVPLD
-494 QVEATGYGI
+494 ARQRHA
-503 VMPGI
+503 
-508 EELTLEE
+508 EL
-515 PEIVRQGGQYGVRLS
+515 VRMAGGG
-530 ASAPSLHI
+530 
-538 MRANIHTELSPTVGS
+538 
-553 EQQGEELIKSLLA
+553 QQGEALAASL
-566 DFETD
+566 
-571 PGKLW
+571 
-576 NTNIFGKSL
+576 
-585 NELVSEGVQAKLL
+585 EG
-598 HMPQEARSRLQ
+598 RSYQL
-609 STLERIINEGCDGL
+609 TMF
-623 ICILL
+623 

>member
-31 TGAGKSFILKALGL
+31 TGAGKSFILKALGF

-172 RDILEMQQQEIDRVA
+172 RDILEMQQQEIDKVA

-341 QDTYQ
+341 QEVLSALLPQ
-346 RAVVPINCVAMTA
+346 RR
-359 EALDGILQR
+359 EAAADFARQLEEELRQLGFSEQVRVIPDFMPQEVWPGLMDEKVRILWAPNPGQAPQPLDRI
-368 LLYEFPIREIA
+368 
-379 VQMPSWV
+379 
-386 MMLEPGHWLQ
+386 
-396 SAVYTAMLK
+396 
-405 FAGSVHK
+405 
-412 MADIA
+412 
-417 GKNLPLECEYITK
+417 
-430 TMLTGMDLASGS
+430 ASGGELSRFLLALMS
-442 VHITAMIAPD
+442 VRPKAESATY
-452 IFYKILG
+452 IFD
-459 EQTGLSI
+459 E
-466 VDEASLLPCVVSLAK
+466 VDAGVGGFTLNKLAEKLENLAK
-481 AKRAYDKIKSALD
+481 QRQMLVITHWPQLAARAQKHFQISKTIRDNATFTTCVPLD
-494 QVEATGYGI
+494 ARQRHA
-503 VMPGI
+503 
-508 EELTLEE
+508 EL
-515 PEIVRQGGQYGVRLS
+515 VRMAGGG
-530 ASAPSLHI
+530 
-538 MRANIHTELSPTVGS
+538 
-553 EQQGEELIKSLLA
+553 QQGEALAASL
-566 DFETD
+566 
-571 PGKLW
+571 
-576 NTNIFGKSL
+576 
-585 NELVSEGVQAKLL
+585 EG
-598 HMPQEARSRLQ
+598 RSYQL
-609 STLERIINEGCDGL
+609 TMF
-623 ICILL
+623 

>member
-31 TGAGKSFILKALGL
+31 TGAGKSFILKALGF

-341 QDTYQ
+341 QEVLSALLPQ
-346 RAVVPINCVAMTA
+346 RR
-359 EALDGILQR
+359 EAAADFARQLEEELRQLGFSEQVRVIPDFMPQEVWPGLMDEKVRILWAPNPGQAPQPLDRI
-368 LLYEFPIREIA
+368 
-379 VQMPSWV
+379 
-386 MMLEPGHWLQ
+386 
-396 SAVYTAMLK
+396 
-405 FAGSVHK
+405 
-412 MADIA
+412 
-417 GKNLPLECEYITK
+417 
-430 TMLTGMDLASGS
+430 ASGGELSRFLLALMS
-442 VHITAMIAPD
+442 VRPKAESATY
-452 IFYKILG
+452 IFDEVDAG
-459 EQTGLSI
+459 VGGLTLNKLA
-466 VDEASLLPCVVSLAK
+466 EKLENLAK
-481 AKRAYDKIKSALD
+481 QRQMLVITHWPQLAARAQKHFQISKTIRDNATFTTCVPLD
-494 QVEATGYGI
+494 ARQRHA
-503 VMPGI
+503 
-508 EELTLEE
+508 EL
-515 PEIVRQGGQYGVRLS
+515 VRMAGGG
-530 ASAPSLHI
+530 
-538 MRANIHTELSPTVGS
+538 
-553 EQQGEELIKSLLA
+553 QQGEALAASL
-566 DFETD
+566 
-571 PGKLW
+571 
-576 NTNIFGKSL
+576 
-585 NELVSEGVQAKLL
+585 EG
-598 HMPQEARSRLQ
+598 RSYQL
-609 STLERIINEGCDGL
+609 TMC
-623 ICILL
+623 

>member
-31 TGAGKSFILKALGL
+31 TGAGKSFILKALGF

-328 LLDKEEKQLAAQL
+328 LLDKEEKQLATQL
-341 QDTYQ
+341 QEVLSALLPQ
-346 RAVVPINCVAMTA
+346 RR
-359 EALDGILQR
+359 EAAADFARQLEEELRQLGFSEQVRVIPDFMPQEVWPGLMDEKVRILWAPNPGQAPQPLDRI
-368 LLYEFPIREIA
+368 
-379 VQMPSWV
+379 
-386 MMLEPGHWLQ
+386 
-396 SAVYTAMLK
+396 
-405 FAGSVHK
+405 
-412 MADIA
+412 
-417 GKNLPLECEYITK
+417 
-430 TMLTGMDLASGS
+430 ASGGELSRFLLALMS
-442 VHITAMIAPD
+442 VRPKAESAPY
-452 IFYKILG
+452 IFDEVDAG
-459 EQTGLSI
+459 VGGLTLNKLA
-466 VDEASLLPCVVSLAK
+466 EKLENLAK
-481 AKRAYDKIKSALD
+481 QRQMLVITHWPQLAARAQKHFQISKTIRDNATFTTCVPLD
-494 QVEATGYGI
+494 ARQRHA
-503 VMPGI
+503 
-508 EELTLEE
+508 EL
-515 PEIVRQGGQYGVRLS
+515 VRMAGGG
-530 ASAPSLHI
+530 
-538 MRANIHTELSPTVGS
+538 
-553 EQQGEELIKSLLA
+553 QQGEALAASL
-566 DFETD
+566 
-571 PGKLW
+571 
-576 NTNIFGKSL
+576 
-585 NELVSEGVQAKLL
+585 EG
-598 HMPQEARSRLQ
+598 RSYQL
-609 STLERIINEGCDGL
+609 TMF
-623 ICILL
+623 

>member
-31 TGAGKSFILKALGL
+31 TGAGKSFILKALGF

-341 QDTYQ
+341 QEVLSALLPQ
-346 RAVVPINCVAMTA
+346 RREAVADFARQLEEELRQLGFSEQVRVIPDFMPQEVWPGLMDEKVRILWAPNPGQTPQP
-359 EALDGILQR
+359 LDRI
-368 LLYEFPIREIA
+368 
-379 VQMPSWV
+379 
-386 MMLEPGHWLQ
+386 
-396 SAVYTAMLK
+396 
-405 FAGSVHK
+405 
-412 MADIA
+412 
-417 GKNLPLECEYITK
+417 
-430 TMLTGMDLASGS
+430 ASGGELSRFLLALMS
-442 VHITAMIAPD
+442 VRPKAESATY
-452 IFYKILG
+452 IFDEVDAG
-459 EQTGLSI
+459 VGGLTLNKLA
-466 VDEASLLPCVVSLAK
+466 EKLENLAK
-481 AKRAYDKIKSALD
+481 QRQMLVITHWPQLAARAQKHFQISKTIRDNATFTTCVPLD
-494 QVEATGYGI
+494 ARQRHA
-503 VMPGI
+503 
-508 EELTLEE
+508 EL
-515 PEIVRQGGQYGVRLS
+515 VRMAGGG
-530 ASAPSLHI
+530 
-538 MRANIHTELSPTVGS
+538 
-553 EQQGEELIKSLLA
+553 QQGEALAASL
-566 DFETD
+566 
-571 PGKLW
+571 
-576 NTNIFGKSL
+576 
-585 NELVSEGVQAKLL
+585 EG
-598 HMPQEARSRLQ
+598 RSYQL
-609 STLERIINEGCDGL
+609 TMF
-623 ICILL
+623 

>member
-31 TGAGKSFILKALGL
+31 TGAGKSFILKALGF

-66 AQFQMDGRE
+66 AQFLMDGRE

-142 RRRDE
+142 CRRDE
-147 LLEQLRSVEARRK
+147 LLEQLCSVEARRK

-341 QDTYQ
+341 QEVLSALLPQ
-346 RAVVPINCVAMTA
+346 RR
-359 EALDGILQR
+359 EAAADFARQLEEELRQLGFSEQVRVIPDFMPQEVWPGLMDEKVRILWAPNPGQAPQPLDRI
-368 LLYEFPIREIA
+368 
-379 VQMPSWV
+379 
-386 MMLEPGHWLQ
+386 
-396 SAVYTAMLK
+396 
-405 FAGSVHK
+405 
-412 MADIA
+412 
-417 GKNLPLECEYITK
+417 
-430 TMLTGMDLASGS
+430 ASGGELSRFLLALMS
-442 VHITAMIAPD
+442 VRPKAESATY
-452 IFYKILG
+452 IFDEVDAG
-459 EQTGLSI
+459 VGGLTLNKLA
-466 VDEASLLPCVVSLAK
+466 EKLENLAK
-481 AKRAYDKIKSALD
+481 QRQMLVITHWPQLAARAQKHFQISKTIRDNATFTTCVPLD
-494 QVEATGYGI
+494 ARQRHA
-503 VMPGI
+503 
-508 EELTLEE
+508 EL
-515 PEIVRQGGQYGVRLS
+515 VRMAGGG
-530 ASAPSLHI
+530 
-538 MRANIHTELSPTVGS
+538 
-553 EQQGEELIKSLLA
+553 QQGEALAASL
-566 DFETD
+566 
-571 PGKLW
+571 
-576 NTNIFGKSL
+576 
-585 NELVSEGVQAKLL
+585 EG
-598 HMPQEARSRLQ
+598 RSYQL
-609 STLERIINEGCDGL
+609 TMF
-623 ICILL
+623 

>member
-31 TGAGKSFILKALGL
+31 TGAGKSFILKALGF

-341 QDTYQ
+341 QEVLSALLPQ
-346 RAVVPINCVAMTA
+346 RR
-359 EALDGILQR
+359 EAAADFARQLEEELRQLGFSEQVRVIPDFMPQEVWPGLMDEKVRILWAPNPGQAPQPLDRI
-368 LLYEFPIREIA
+368 
-379 VQMPSWV
+379 
-386 MMLEPGHWLQ
+386 
-396 SAVYTAMLK
+396 
-405 FAGSVHK
+405 
-412 MADIA
+412 
-417 GKNLPLECEYITK
+417 
-430 TMLTGMDLASGS
+430 ASGGELSRFLLALMS
-442 VHITAMIAPD
+442 VRPKAESATY
-452 IFYKILG
+452 IFDEVDAG
-459 EQTGLSI
+459 VGGLTLNKLA
-466 VDEASLLPCVVSLAK
+466 EKLENLAK
-481 AKRAYDKIKSALD
+481 QRQMLVITHWPQLAARAQKHFQISKTIRDNATFTTCVPLD
-494 QVEATGYGI
+494 ARQRHVE
-503 VMPGI
+503 
-508 EELTLEE
+508 L
-515 PEIVRQGGQYGVRLS
+515 VRMAGGG
-530 ASAPSLHI
+530 
-538 MRANIHTELSPTVGS
+538 
-553 EQQGEELIKSLLA
+553 QQGEALAASL
-566 DFETD
+566 
-571 PGKLW
+571 
-576 NTNIFGKSL
+576 
-585 NELVSEGVQAKLL
+585 EG
-598 HMPQEARSRLQ
+598 RSYQL
-609 STLERIINEGCDGL
+609 TMF
-623 ICILL
+623 

>member
-31 TGAGKSFILKALGL
+31 TGAGKSFILKALGF

-172 RDILEMQQQEIDRVA
+172 RDILEMQQQEIDKVA

-231 LGRLERCLHQMAR
+231 LRRLERCLHQMAR

-341 QDTYQ
+341 QEVLSALLPQ
-346 RAVVPINCVAMTA
+346 RR
-359 EALDGILQR
+359 EAAADFARQLEEELRQLGFSEQIRVIPDFMPQEVWPGLMDEKVRILWAPNPGQAPQPLDRI
-368 LLYEFPIREIA
+368 
-379 VQMPSWV
+379 
-386 MMLEPGHWLQ
+386 
-396 SAVYTAMLK
+396 
-405 FAGSVHK
+405 
-412 MADIA
+412 
-417 GKNLPLECEYITK
+417 
-430 TMLTGMDLASGS
+430 ASGGELSRFLLALMS
-442 VHITAMIAPD
+442 VRPKAESATY
-452 IFYKILG
+452 IFDEVDAG
-459 EQTGLSI
+459 VGGLTLNKLA
-466 VDEASLLPCVVSLAK
+466 EKLENLAK
-481 AKRAYDKIKSALD
+481 QRQMLVITHWPQLAARAQKHFQISKTIRDNATFTTCVPLD
-494 QVEATGYGI
+494 ARQRHA
-503 VMPGI
+503 
-508 EELTLEE
+508 EL
-515 PEIVRQGGQYGVRLS
+515 VRMAGGG
-530 ASAPSLHI
+530 
-538 MRANIHTELSPTVGS
+538 
-553 EQQGEELIKSLLA
+553 QQGEALAASL
-566 DFETD
+566 
-571 PGKLW
+571 
-576 NTNIFGKSL
+576 
-585 NELVSEGVQAKLL
+585 EG
-598 HMPQEARSRLQ
+598 RSYQL
-609 STLERIINEGCDGL
+609 TMF
-623 ICILL
+623 